1 MPSQNRLMASAGL
14 AIGAAAIYY
23 YWTRNK
29 TLPPPQ
35 DQEPR
40 PSHCHF
46 AAAATAAPPPAAA
59 PGCAAAHPEKGH
71 GDEACVTSARSIAKD
86 GPGLNNP
93 MDGYLVASQPAPDG
107 FGGVIP
113 EDSQGPPSTAS
124 ESDYDSGME
133 SEAPAMSF
141 VNGKKFLRE
150 ASFRKRNADKLQRA
164 KQIRAKSNSLTSHLI
179 TPQMHNR
186 RVRELQLQQVQQA
199 RTDKLAEVPPWP
211 TAKASSESQLD
222 ELGNGIEEW
231 RSRKVATRVGSL
243 PSREARQDAAF
254 PNSSFV
260 RRKSVDNKGLT
271 DMAGIAAKQLPV

>member
-1 MPSQNRLMASAGL
+1 MASAGL

-29 TLPPPQ
+29 THLRHRTRATTFTLSFRSSGNSSTTPGSSS
-35 DQEPR
+35 R
-40 PSHCHF
+40 PC
-46 AAAATAAPPPAAA
+46 T
-59 PGCAAAHPEKGH
+59 AHPEKGH
-71 GDEACVTSARSIAKD
+71 GDEACVTSARIAKD

-164 KQIRAKSNSLTSHLI
+164 KEIRAKSNSLTSHLI

-186 RVRELQLQQVQQA
+186 RVRELQLQQAQQA

-211 TAKASSESQLD
+211 TANASS
-222 ELGNGIEEW
+222 N
-231 RSRKVATRVGSL
+231 R
-243 PSREARQDAAF
+243 
-254 PNSSFV
+254 N
-260 RRKSVDNKGLT
+260 
-271 DMAGIAAKQLPV
+271 